1 VYRFLADALVKWAK
15 KKQVK
20 EITLETAQ
28 RVVRQVDEKI
38 VSAFTPLT
46 WTQSLDAVFQLAGDR
61 IDPDLL
67 AMYFADR
74 GRPKIARMLARRN
87 APISRT
93 ELVELL
99 SLPLFDE
106 LEVEET
112 ATIRKSRF
120 EIVVE
125 KPAPSR
131 LITPDAFVAE
141 AASQEKL
148 TESRPVDSPQQQT
161 HDEVN
166 SGKEELPVAE
176 TPVENNIQ
184 EAPSHIIPAADS
196 NEMVTEIQPLAAE
209 NSGES
214 NLKEEVQENGTFE
227 IIHAEAPEETIIIPL
242 EEAEQAPSMNL
253 QIDETVSATVAS
265 AEESLNFV
273 EETQEPAE
281 APVTLPAHDVIE
293 PVDAAIQTPKSV
305 ECSAVESENVALD
318 IGLDQP
324 LNTSKPDSG
333 IETEEVPLEAVSN
346 ATVPSVPKVDA
357 AKPDVI
363 VADTEAEK
371 PTIERVDR
379 PFPISAERP
388 RTSPELPL
396 ISRFFKGADENP
408 SAPEIEKPVESAPKT
423 VEKSL
428 VDRFRNEP
436 ESRRTIMPPPPP
448 KPTADVPLWK
458 KFKPVEDK
466 APLNAASPD
475 PKVALEARKLERL
488 LGDKK
493 EYFLFEIFAGDEELW
508 KESMRALAAFTE
520 WSQAGR
526 YIVQHIFRLNKVD
539 TYSDVGIDFI
549 DQIQRYFEERRQESR

>member
-1 VYRFLADALVKWAK
+1 
-15 KKQVK
+15 
-20 EITLETAQ
+20 
-28 RVVRQVDEKI
+28 
-38 VSAFTPLT
+38 
-46 WTQSLDAVFQLAGDR
+46 LAGDR

-67 AMYFADR
+67 EMYFTDR
-74 GRPKIARMLARRN
+74 GRPKIARTLARRN

-99 SLPLFDE
+99 SLPAFE
-106 LEVEET
+106 EPEVEAS
-112 ATIRKSRF
+112 ATTRKSRF

-125 KPAPSR
+125 EPAPSR

-141 AASQEKL
+141 VDSQEIL
-148 TESRPVDSPQQQT
+148 TESTPVNSPQPQA
-161 HDEVN
+161 HNEVVPA
-166 SGKEELPVAE
+166 KEEPPIVETASENEVMEVPSQVAPEADLNETVAE
-176 TPVENNIQ
+176 I
-184 EAPSHIIPAADS
+184 APA
-196 NEMVTEIQPLAAE
+196 AAE
-209 NSGES
+209 NSVES
-214 NLKEEVQENGTFE
+214 DLKEEVQETGAFE

-242 EEAEQAPSMNL
+242 EEAEQAPSVNL
-253 QIDETVSATVAS
+253 QIVETESAPVIS
-265 AEESLNFV
+265 AEETATFV
-273 EETQEPAE
+273 EETQEPVE
-281 APVTLPAHDVIE
+281 APVTLPAYDVIE
-293 PVDAAIQTPKSV
+293 PVDAAIQTPESV
-305 ECSAVESENVALD
+305 EASAVESENVALD
-318 IGLDQP
+318 NGLDQP
-324 LNTSKPDSG
+324 FIASKPDF
-333 IETEEVPLEAVSN
+333 EVEPEEVPLEAVSN
-346 ATVPSVPKVDA
+346 ATVSSKPEVDA
-357 AKPDVI
+357 TSPDVI

-371 PTIERVDR
+371 PATIERVDR

-396 ISRFFKGADENP
+396 ISRFFKGADEKP
-408 SAPEIEKPVESAPKT
+408 SEPEIEKPVESAPKT
-423 VEKSL
+423 VEKPL
-428 VDRFRNEP
+428 IDRFRNEQ

-448 KPTADVPLWK
+448 KPNADVPLWK

-475 PKVALEARKLERL
+475 PKVALEARKLDRL